1 MKRTTVRKIVQ
12 LSSVGLIVLIPVMNK
27 NGITAVTGTLYSL
40 AVGPVWITDPVIAV
54 QAVLTTLSVDS
65 TLLFSVLI
73 PVVLALV
80 LGRVFCSW
88 VCPQNT
94 LSELFDRIAD
104 KTGILQ
110 RLFNPRLT
118 AIPRY
123 TVLAAVLVATRMFGL
138 PVVSLLSAPGII
150 SVQTAKLVYEGAVG
164 MELVLIGVIVV
175 FELVVVRRVWCNHL
189 CPVGGFLGILRTR
202 KTMKVMFAEDSGR
215 VCGHCDAC
223 TDACRLGLDP
233 MAGNIYPFC
242 HNCGD
247 CVAACE
253 GIKGTANPLR
263 FTF

>member
-1 MKRTTVRKIVQ
+1 MKRTKARKIVQ
-12 LSSVGLIVLIPVMNK
+12 LSSVGMIVLIPLLNK
-27 NGITAVTGTLYSL
+27 HGISVVTGTLYSL

-54 QAVLTTLSVDS
+54 QTVLTTFAVDRTLLLSV
-65 TLLFSVLI
+65 VI

-88 VCPQNT
+88 VCPQNAI
-94 LSELFDRIAD
+94 SELFDLIAG
-104 KTGILQ
+104 KTGIR
-110 RLFNPRLT
+110 RLFRPKLSPF
-118 AIPRY
+118 PRY
-123 TVLAAVLVATRMFGL
+123 AVLALVLVATRAFGL

-150 SVQTAKLVYEGAVG
+150 SVQTAKFLYEGAVG

-202 KTMKVMFAEDSGR
+202 KTMKVLFAEDSARTCGR
-215 VCGHCDAC
+215 CGAC
-223 TDACRLGLDP
+223 TDVCRLGLAP
-233 MAGNIYPFC
+233 LSGNIYPFC

-253 GIKGTANPLR
+253 GIKGMANPLR